1 MIKRVTM
8 LLLLSSSALFA
19 QEDDLLKQI
28 DTLSTN
34 SDFVPPAFKGL
45 QIVTAQSTK
54 LAAKGD
60 LYFVVAHRFGDVS
73 EGFDNFFG
81 LDDAATKIGFIYG
94 LSDNLSLSLSR
105 ETFMKTYE
113 GAIKYRIIKQS
124 EKLPVEVVGYHTVAL
139 NSELDKE
146 DFPKLEFSNRISYL
160 SQLLISRRF
169 SESFSLQL
177 SPSYVHKNLYMPNT
191 DEKDQMLAGFG
202 GRYKISKRVSI
213 NAEYFVNFSESDV
226 YKNPASLGV
235 DIETGG
241 HVFQLLFSNSQV
253 NSDIGYLTNATGD
266 WGKGKIYFGFNLYRV
281 F

>member
-8 LLLLSSSALFA
+8 LLLLSTSALFA

-28 DTLSTN
+28 DTLSSN
-34 SDFVPPAFKGL
+34 FDFVPPAFKGL

-124 EKLPVEVVGYHTVAL
+124 EKFPVEVVGYHTVTL
-139 NSELDKE
+139 NSELDKD
-146 DFPKLEFSNRISYL
+146 DFQKLEFSNRISYL

-191 DEKDQMLAGFG
+191 DEKDQMLAGLG

-266 WGKGKIYFGFNLYRV
+266 WGKGNIYFGFNLYRV

>member
-28 DTLSTN
+28 DTLSTS
-34 SDFVPPAFKGL
+34 SDFLPPAFKGL
-45 QIVTAQSTK
+45 QIVTGQSTK

-73 EGFDNFFG
+73 EGFENFFG

-124 EKLPVEVVGYHTVAL
+124 EKFPVEVVGYHTVAL
-139 NSELDKE
+139 NSELDKD
-146 DFPKLEFSNRISYL
+146 DFPKLEFANRISYL

-266 WGKGKIYFGFNLYRV
+266 WGKGNIYFGFNLYRV

>member
-28 DTLSTN
+28 DTLSTDY
-34 SDFVPPAFKGL
+34 DFVPPAFKGL

-124 EKLPVEVVGYHTVAL
+124 EKFPVEVVGYHTVAL
-139 NSELDKE
+139 NSELDKD

-266 WGKGKIYFGFNLYRV
+266 WGKGNIYFGFNLYRV

>member
-28 DTLSTN
+28 DTLSSN
-34 SDFVPPAFKGL
+34 FDFVPPAFKGL

-124 EKLPVEVVGYHTVAL
+124 EKFPVEVVGYHTVTL
-139 NSELDKE
+139 NSELDKD
-146 DFPKLEFSNRISYL
+146 DFQKLEFSNRISYL

-266 WGKGKIYFGFNLYRV
+266 WGKGNIYFGFNLYRV

>member
-8 LLLLSSSALFA
+8 LLLLSTSALFA

-28 DTLSTN
+28 DTLTTN

-124 EKLPVEVVGYHTVAL
+124 EKFPVEVVGYHTVTL
-139 NSELDKE
+139 NSELDKD
-146 DFPKLEFSNRISYL
+146 DFQKLEFSNRISYL

-266 WGKGKIYFGFNLYRV
+266 WGKGNIYFGFNLYRV

>member
-28 DTLSTN
+28 DTITTT

-124 EKLPVEVVGYHTVAL
+124 EKFPVEVIGYHTVAL
-139 NSELDKE
+139 NSELDKD

-266 WGKGKIYFGFNLYRV
+266 WGKGNIYFGFNLYRV

>member
-8 LLLLSSSALFA
+8 LLLLSTSALFA

-28 DTLSTN
+28 DTLSSN
-34 SDFVPPAFKGL
+34 FDFVPPAFKGL

-124 EKLPVEVVGYHTVAL
+124 EKFPVEVVGYHTVTL
-139 NSELDKE
+139 NSELDKD

-266 WGKGKIYFGFNLYRV
+266 WGKGNIYFGFNLYRV

>member
-1 MIKRVTM
+1 MIKRLTT
-8 LLLLSSSALFA
+8 LLLLTSSALFA

-28 DTLSTN
+28 DTLSTA

-45 QIVTAQSTK
+45 QIVTGQSTK
-54 LAAKGD
+54 LASKGD

-73 EGFDNFFG
+73 EGFENFFG

-94 LSDNLSLSLSR
+94 LTDNLSLSLSR

-113 GAIKYRIIKQS
+113 GGIKYRIIKQS
-124 EKLPVEVVGYHTVAL
+124 DEFPVEIVGYHTIAL
-139 NSELDKE
+139 NSELDKD
-146 DFPKLEFSNRISYL
+146 DFPKLEFSNRMSYL

-177 SPSYVHKNLYMPNT
+177 SPSYVHKNLYAPNT
-191 DEKDQMLAGFG
+191 DEKEQLLAGFG

-213 NAEYFVNFSESDV
+213 NAEYFVNFAESDV
-226 YKNPASLGV
+226 YKNPLSLGV

-253 NSDIGYLTNATGD
+253 NSDIGYLTNAAGD
-266 WGKGKIYFGFNLYRV
+266 WGKGNIYFGFNLYRV

>member
-8 LLLLSSSALFA
+8 LLLLSTSALFA

-28 DTLSTN
+28 DTLSSN
-34 SDFVPPAFKGL
+34 FDFVPPAFKGL

-124 EKLPVEVVGYHTVAL
+124 EKFPVEVVGYHTVAL
-139 NSELDKE
+139 NSELDKD

-266 WGKGKIYFGFNLYRV
+266 WGKGNIYFGFNLYRV

>member
-8 LLLLSSSALFA
+8 LLLLSTSALFA

-28 DTLSTN
+28 DTLSSN
-34 SDFVPPAFKGL
+34 FDFVPPAFKGL

-124 EKLPVEVVGYHTVAL
+124 EKFPVEVVGYHTVTL
-139 NSELDKE
+139 NSELDKD
-146 DFPKLEFSNRISYL
+146 DFQKLEFSNRISYL

-266 WGKGKIYFGFNLYRV
+266 WGKGNIYFGFNLYRV

>member
-8 LLLLSSSALFA
+8 LLLLSSSALSA

-34 SDFVPPAFKGL
+34 YDFVPPAFKGL

-73 EGFDNFFG
+73 QGFDNFFG

-113 GAIKYRIIKQS
+113 GAVKYRIIKQS
-124 EKLPVEVVGYHTVAL
+124 EKFPVEVVGYHTVAL
-139 NSELDKE
+139 NSELDKD
-146 DFPKLEFSNRISYL
+146 DFSKLEFSNRISYL

-266 WGKGKIYFGFNLYRV
+266 WGKGNIYFGFNLYRV

>member
-1 MIKRVTM
+1 MIKRFTL
-8 LLLLSSSALFA
+8 LLLLSSTAIFA

-34 SDFVPPAFKGL
+34 SDFVQPAFKGL

-124 EKLPVEVVGYHTVAL
+124 EKFPVEVVGYHTVAL
-139 NSELDKE
+139 NSELDKD
-146 DFPKLEFSNRISYL
+146 DFPKLEFANRISYL

-266 WGKGKIYFGFNLYRV
+266 WGKGNIYFGFNLYRV

>member
-1 MIKRVTM
+1 MIKRVTL
-8 LLLLSSSALFA
+8 LLLLSSSAIFA

-28 DTLSTN
+28 DTLSTSSN
-34 SDFVPPAFKGL
+34 FAPPAFKGL
-45 QIVTAQSTK
+45 QIVTGQSTK

-73 EGFDNFFG
+73 EGFKNFFG

-105 ETFMKTYE
+105 ETFMKTYDA
-113 GAIKYRIIKQS
+113 GIKYRIIKQS
-124 EKLPVEVVGYHTVAL
+124 EKFPVEVVGYHTVAL
-139 NSELDKE
+139 NSELDTD
-146 DFPKLEFSNRISYL
+146 DFPKLEFANRLSYL
-160 SQLLISRRF
+160 SQVLISRRF

-177 SPSYVHKNLYMPNT
+177 SPSYVHKNLYMPNV

-226 YKNPASLGV
+226 YKNPASLGL

-241 HVFQLLFSNSQV
+241 HVFQLLFSNSQI

-266 WGKGKIYFGFNLYRV
+266 WGKGNIYFGFNLYRV

>member
-28 DTLSTN
+28 DTLSSN
-34 SDFVPPAFKGL
+34 FDFVPPAFKGL

-124 EKLPVEVVGYHTVAL
+124 EKFPVEVVGYHTVAL
-139 NSELDKE
+139 NSELDKD

-266 WGKGKIYFGFNLYRV
+266 WGKGNIYFGFNLYRV